1 MDVGHVLLL
10 VAAGLA
16 AGVVNAIAG
25 GGSLITFPSL
35 LGVGLP
41 SVEANVTNSVSVF
54 PGYVSSVAGSR
65 ADLAGQGRRA
75 ASILPTSALGG
86 AAGCALLL
94 GTPAR
99 AFEVVV
105 PFLVLAATATLA
117 FQERLR
123 ALVGRRSRAG
133 AARRSQTGAARES
146 QTGAGRNGQ
155 AEADRK
161 SRTGV
166 GQDSPA
172 GPDRRV
178 ALHVVVF
185 IGAVYGGYFG
195 AALGVMYVA
204 ALALVLDESLN
215 RINALKN
222 VLSACVGL
230 VTVVVF
236 AIFAKIHWGA
246 VLVVAPATVVGGYAG
261 ARLARRL
268 PAPVLKALIV
278 TFGAVIGV
286 VLLWRAFR

>member
-1 MDVGHVLLL
+1 MDAGHVLLL

-16 AGVVNAIAG
+16 AGVVNAVAG

-35 LGVGLP
+35 IGIGLP
-41 SVEANVTNSVSVF
+41 TVDANVTNSVSVF

-65 ADLAGQGRRA
+65 VDLRGQGRRLVSVIP
-75 ASILPTSALGG
+75 ASVVGA

-94 GTPAR
+94 GTPER
-99 AFEVVV
+99 AFELIV
-105 PFLVLAATATLA
+105 PFLVLGAAAVLA

-123 ALVGRRSRAG
+123 ALVGHSRA
-133 AARRSQTGAARES
+133 
-146 QTGAGRNGQ
+146 
-155 AEADRK
+155 
-161 SRTGV
+161 
-166 GQDSPA
+166 
-172 GPDRRV
+172 DRRGV
-178 ALHVVVF
+178 LQVVVF
-185 IGAVYGGYFG
+185 VGAVYGGYFG

-204 ALALVLDESLN
+204 ALALVVDETLN

-236 AIFAKIHWGA
+236 AVFAPIHWGA

-268 PAPVLKALIV
+268 PAKVLKALIV
-278 TFGAVIGV
+278 SFGAVIGL